1 MDSTPTPDPAPE
13 RVVEVPAVGYIEDVD
28 AAVLAHQPADHVY
41 RPIAEE
47 RAAAH
52 MGQQIFMVY

>member
-1 MDSTPTPDPAPE
+1 M
-13 RVVEVPAVGYIEDVD
+13 EVPAVGYIEDVD